1 MCIFSLQFYCT
12 VHTLSLINVGFLPL
26 LSSTGYPSNY
36 PSALGLN
43 LTHWLAV
50 NSLIRSWPQ
59 PHPVASRQFIP
70 LLLASTPHT
79 SQQSIH
85 SSAIGLNLTL
95 GQKSTHPSAIGLNLT
110 HWLAVNSLLHSW
122 PQPHP
127 LDSSQFTPQLFA
139 STSPSGQWSTHP
151 SALCLNFTKWHAVK
165 LPICLNHPQWLAVNS
180 PLSSLP

>member
-50 NSLIRSWPQ
+50 NSLLCSWPQ
-59 PHPVASRQFIP
+59 PHTLASSQFTP
-70 LLLASTPHT
+70 PLLASTSPQARSQLTPPLLAST
-79 SQQSIH
+79 SPTGQRSIH
-85 SSAIGLNLTL
+85 SSIL
-95 GQKSTHPSAIGLNLT
+95 GLNLT
-110 HWLAVNSLLHSW
+110 HWIAVNSPLSSL
-122 PQPHP
+122 PQ
-127 LDSSQFTPQLFA
+127 
-139 STSPSGQWSTHP
+139 
-151 SALCLNFTKWHAVK
+151 FTKWHAVK
-165 LPICLNHPQWLAVNS
+165 LPICLNHPPWLAVNS